1 MDDPA
6 YGVSVADLS
15 QGAACRCDWTHDCR
29 PTDFSA
35 RSTQPSFPAERSD
48 GVNEDGS
55 RPVSLTF
62 QRGRMPPAF
71 NKEKLMPLVRID
83 LSSTAS
89 PKLRQTVSDVVYDTM
104 ITVAKVPADDK
115 FQIVTGHAA
124 DELVFPKEGYLG
136 IDYTDGI
143 IFIQVTW
150 NAGRSTEVKKA
161 FYRKIADDLH
171 SKAGVR
177 KQDVFINLVDVLPEN
192 WSFGNGEMQYA
203 PKQ

>member
-1 MDDPA
+1 MRTRVGAEIIDQDRRHLLITA
-6 YGVSVADLS
+6 AMGIAAAGALS
-15 QGAACRCDWTHDCR
+15 L
-29 PTDFSA
+29 
-35 RSTQPSFPAERSD
+35 FPAHSTPAATSEAIRLL
-48 GVNEDGS
+48 E
-55 RPVSLTF
+55 
-62 QRGRMPPAF
+62 RGRKPPAF
-71 NKEKLMPLVRID
+71 NKEKHMPLVRID
-83 LSSTAS
+83 LSSTAL
-89 PKLRQTVSDVVYDTM
+89 PKLRQTVSDVVYDAM